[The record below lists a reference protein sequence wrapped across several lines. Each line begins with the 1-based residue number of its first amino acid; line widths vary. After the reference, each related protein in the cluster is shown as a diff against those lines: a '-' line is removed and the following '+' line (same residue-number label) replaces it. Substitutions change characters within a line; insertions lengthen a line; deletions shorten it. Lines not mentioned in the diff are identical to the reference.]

1 MMTVVSD
8 AAQATAPAT
17 HRDVAPSL
25 SPDRVAPLVLG
36 AIVLAVALLTITPW
50 PVGVFQDDAI
60 YVVLAKALAT
70 GEGFRMINMPGAP
83 HATHFPP
90 GYPLVL
96 AALWKMVPSFP
107 DNIVVFKFLNALFL
121 AGTAIGTYRFGRSRL
136 GLEPLG
142 AAAAAAV
149 GTISVVVLV
158 ITGVVLSEPL
168 YMLLVI
174 PTLLLAERAADDG
187 SARTAA
193 AAGALIGV
201 LALVRTVGLFL
212 LPAALIVL
220 LLRRRWRSAGIVAAA
235 ALVFIAPWQLWHS
248 AYQGEMPAPFVG
260 KYGSYGPWLAE
271 GYRAGGLPFARAV
284 LEKNADELFGF
295 LGYISLPVAP
305 VWPRFVSLGTV
316 IALLVVGAASV
327 WRRVPVT
334 IVFLLGYGAVIL
346 VWPFEPT
353 RFALV
358 WWPVLAGLCA
368 AGVRRMWTWRPAGL
382 ALQAVRYAGL
392 AAALLVTAGYASYN
406 VRGVRQ
412 KWWVNIQSDAGTR
425 ARPIAEWVARA
436 TRPEEV
442 VITDHD
448 LIVYLYTGRRAVPT
462 ATFTALGRITPLTAA
477 QDAAILRGML
487 AQLGP
492 RWYIASSQ
500 QSIDAAEILA
510 AEQPPVLRYAGSI
523 ATARVYE
530 PVTK

>member
-1 MMTVVSD
+1 MTVVGE
-8 AAQATAPAT
+8 AARAIAPPAL
-17 HRDVAPSL
+17 RERAGAF

-36 AIVLAVALLTITPW
+36 AVVLAVAILTITPW

-60 YVVLAKALAT
+60 YVVLAKALAS
-70 GEGFRMINMPGAP
+70 GDGFRMINMPGAP

-96 AALWKMVPSFP
+96 AALWKLFPTFP
-107 DNIVVFKFLNALFL
+107 DNIVVFKFLNAVFL
-121 AGTAIGTYRFGRSRL
+121 AGTSIGTYRFGRSRL

-142 AAAAAAV
+142 AATAAAV
-149 GTISVVVLV
+149 GTLSVVVLM

-174 PTLLLAERAADDG
+174 PTLLLAERAAEDG
-187 SARTAA
+187 RARTAA

-201 LALVRTVGLFL
+201 LTLVRTVGVFL
-212 LPAALIVL
+212 LPAALVVL
-220 LLRRRWRSAGIVAAA
+220 LLRRRWRSAAVLTAA
-235 ALVFIAPWQLWHS
+235 ALAFIVPWQLWIS
-248 AYQGEMPAPFVG
+248 AYQAEMPAPFVG
-260 KYGSYGPWLAE
+260 KYGAYGPWLSE
-271 GYRAGGLPFARAV
+271 GYRAGGLPFAWAV
-284 LEKNADELFGF
+284 IGKNADELFGF

-305 VWPRFVSLGTV
+305 IWPRLVSLGTV
-316 IALLVVGAASV
+316 IVLLVVGAASA
-327 WRRVPVT
+327 WRRIPVT

-346 VWPFEPT
+346 AWPFEPT

-358 WWPVLAGLCA
+358 WWPVLAGLFA
-368 AGVRRMWTWRPAGL
+368 AGVRRVWTWRPTRMP
-382 ALQAVRYAGL
+382 LQGIRIAGL
-392 AAALLVTAGYASYN
+392 AAALIVAAGYAMYN
-406 VRGVRQ
+406 GRGVRQ

-425 ARPIAEWVARA
+425 AKPIAEWVARA
-436 TRPEEV
+436 TRPDDV
-442 VITDHD
+442 VISDHD

-462 ATFTALGRITPLTAA
+462 AAFTALGRITPLTPP

-487 AQLGP
+487 AQLRP

-500 QSIDAAEILA
+500 QGIDAAAILA

>member
-1 MMTVVSD
+1 MTAVGD
-8 AAQATAPAT
+8 TARAASPALP
-17 HRDVAPSL
+17 RAAAASF
-25 SPDRVAPLVLG
+25 SPDRIVPVVLG
-36 AIVLAVALLTITPW
+36 AVVLAVALLTITPW

-96 AALWKMVPSFP
+96 AALWKLFPSFP

-121 AGTAIGTYRFGRSRL
+121 AGTAIGTYRYGRSRL
-136 GLEPLG
+136 GLGPLG
-142 AAAAAAV
+142 AAAGAAT
-149 GTISVVVLV
+149 GTISVVVLM

-174 PTLLLAERAADDG
+174 PALLLAERAADDG
-187 SARTAA
+187 NIRTAA

-201 LALVRTVGLFL
+201 LTLVRTVGVFL
-212 LPAALIVL
+212 LPAALVVL
-220 LLRRRWRSAGIVAAA
+220 LLRRRWTSAAVVAAS
-235 ALVFIAPWQLWHS
+235 ALAFILPWQLWIS
-248 AYQGEMPAPFVG
+248 AYQAEMPAPFVG
-260 KYGSYGPWLAE
+260 KYGAYGPWLSE
-271 GYRAGGLPFARAV
+271 GYRAGGLRFAKAV

-305 VWPRFVSLGTV
+305 VWPRLVSLGSV
-316 IALLVVGAASV
+316 IVLLTTGAASA
-327 WRRVPVT
+327 WRRIPIT
-334 IVFLLGYGAVIL
+334 LVFLLGYGAVIL
-346 VWPFEPT
+346 AWPFEPT

-358 WWPVLAGLCA
+358 WWPVLAGLFA
-368 AGVRRMWTWRPAGL
+368 VGVRRVWTWWPTRMPLHGIRVAGL
-382 ALQAVRYAGL
+382 AG
-392 AAALLVTAGYASYN
+392 ALIVAAGYATYN
-406 VRGVRQ
+406 VRGVRE
-412 KWWVNIQSDAGTR
+412 KWWINIQSDAGTR
-425 ARPIAEWVARA
+425 AKPIAEWVARA
-436 TRPEEV
+436 TRPDEV
-442 VITDHD
+442 VISDHD

-462 ATFTALGRITPLTAA
+462 ATFTALGRITPLTPP
-477 QDAAILRGML
+477 QDAAILRMMV
-487 AQLGP
+487 AQLQP

-500 QSIDAAEILA
+500 QGIDAAAILT